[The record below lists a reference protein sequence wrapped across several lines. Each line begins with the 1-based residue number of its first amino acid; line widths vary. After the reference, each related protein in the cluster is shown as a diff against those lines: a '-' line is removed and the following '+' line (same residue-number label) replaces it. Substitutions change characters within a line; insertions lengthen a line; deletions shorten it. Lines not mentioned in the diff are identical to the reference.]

1 MSPSFPANCRLSTVS
16 NADAIVVMQGG
27 TVAESGTHAELL
39 QRGGLYAGMWLR
51 QQEGSFS
58 QQAEAVQAAA
68 AEAVAAAG
76 RPGGEQQER
85 GGGQDGTSSPPSRHL
100 SRTTSHTMTVDGR
113 EEDEEGEEEADPL
126 EGIAEDEERPQR

>member
-1 MSPSFPANCRLSTVS
+1 
-16 NADAIVVMQGG
+16 MQGG